1 MHRNLRNLFVGTAI
15 VAAATVFALSNAQAE
30 PLKLRLSV
38 ESTPGA
44 ATQHMLASF
53 RDFLKGELGDKV
65 EIEFFDS
72 GTLGDEIVHMEQ
84 VRTGQLDVIPIGS
97 DAAGLDPK

>member
-1 MHRNLRNLFVGTAI
+1 MHRITRNIGIGTLI
-15 VAAATVFALSNAQAE
+15 AAVATVFVLSNAQAE

-53 RDFLKGELGDKV
+53 RDFLKGELGDDV
-65 EIEFFDS
+65 AIELWHS
-72 GTLGDEIVHMEQ
+72 
-84 VRTGQLDVIPIGS
+84 RR
-97 DAAGLDPK
+97 